1 LTGLRSWSIRP
12 APKHEVLERQI
23 MTRAF
28 IVALALTA
36 AVSAASAGDAT
47 GLWIRD
53 DGSAKL
59 RFVPCGG
66 GGTLCGFLAWK
77 KESGGPTRIGQKL
90 FFDMRPNGENAWAGS
105 AFNPNDGK
113 RYTAKL
119 ALSGDHLVTA
129 GCVLGGLIC
138 KSFEWTRSR
147 EGR

>member
-1 LTGLRSWSIRP
+1 MLRAS
-12 APKHEVLERQI
+12 L
-23 MTRAF
+23 
-28 IVALALTA
+28 VALALTA
-36 AVSAASAGDAT
+36 VVSGANASDAA

-77 KESGGPTRIGQKL
+77 KESGGAAKIGQKL
-90 FFDMRPNGENAWAGS
+90 FSDMKPNGKDSWEGS
-105 AFNPNDGK
+105 AFNPEDGK

-119 ALSGDHLVTA
+119 TLSGDRLVTA

-138 KSFEWTRSR
+138 QSFDWTRIR
-147 EGR
+147 

>member
-1 LTGLRSWSIRP
+1 MLRAS
-12 APKHEVLERQI
+12 L
-23 MTRAF
+23 
-28 IVALALTA
+28 VALALTA
-36 AVSAASAGDAT
+36 VVSGANASDAA

-77 KESGGPTRIGQKL
+77 KESGGAAKIGQKL
-90 FFDMRPNGENAWAGS
+90 FSDMKPNGKDSWDGS
-105 AFNPNDGK
+105 AFNPEDGK

-119 ALSGDHLVTA
+119 TLSGDRLVTA

-138 KSFEWTRSR
+138 QSFDWTRIR
-147 EGR
+147 

>member
-1 LTGLRSWSIRP
+1 MLRAS
-12 APKHEVLERQI
+12 L
-23 MTRAF
+23 
-28 IVALALTA
+28 VALALTA
-36 AVSAASAGDAT
+36 VVSGANASDAA

-77 KESGGPTRIGQKL
+77 KESGGAAKIGQKL
-90 FFDMRPNGENAWAGS
+90 FSDMKPNGKDSWEGS
-105 AFNPNDGK
+105 AFNPEDGK

-119 ALSGDHLVTA
+119 SLSGDRLVTA

-138 KSFEWTRSR
+138 QSFDWTRVR
-147 EGR
+147 

>member
-1 LTGLRSWSIRP
+1 MLRAS
-12 APKHEVLERQI
+12 L
-23 MTRAF
+23 
-28 IVALALTA
+28 VALALTA
-36 AVSAASAGDAT
+36 VVSRANASDAA

-77 KESGGPTRIGQKL
+77 KESGGAAKIGQKL
-90 FFDMRPNGENAWAGS
+90 FSDMKPNGKDSWEGS
-105 AFNPNDGK
+105 AFNPEDGK

-119 ALSGDHLVTA
+119 TLSGDRLVTA

-138 KSFEWTRSR
+138 QSFDWTRIR
-147 EGR
+147 

>member
-1 LTGLRSWSIRP
+1 MLRAS
-12 APKHEVLERQI
+12 L
-23 MTRAF
+23 
-28 IVALALTA
+28 VALALTA
-36 AVSAASAGDAT
+36 VVSGANASDAA

-77 KESGGPTRIGQKL
+77 KESGGAAKIGQKL
-90 FFDMRPNGENAWAGS
+90 FSDMKPNGKDSWEGS
-105 AFNPNDGK
+105 AFNPEDGK

-119 ALSGDHLVTA
+119 TLSGDRLATA

-138 KSFEWTRSR
+138 QSFDWTRIR
-147 EGR
+147 